1 MVTSRILARRR
12 AEAGSEPAPRPV
24 PRRRR
29 SKRGGVISVGAPSIH
44 AAALVARLRVSAFGR
59 VYVVAAGVLA
69 MAICYLFVAA
79 QMTQTS
85 YEMNRL
91 RAQQAELKAEQDQLR
106 YQGVQLHTPARVAQ
120 EAGVAG
126 LAPAATPT
134 KYLGYQPVA
143 IDLGA
148 ATGQAAPDQSPLWQ
162 RAVAG
167 LLTGMG
173 ANRDVQA
180 SDR

>member
-1 MVTSRILARRR
+1 M
-12 AEAGSEPAPRPV
+12 
-24 PRRRR
+24 
-29 SKRGGVISVGAPSIH
+29 
-44 AAALVARLRVSAFGR
+44 AL
-59 VYVVAAGVLA
+59 
-69 MAICYLFVAA
+69 CYLVVAA

-91 RAQQAELKAEQDQLR
+91 RSQQTELRAEQDQLR
-106 YQGVQLHTPARVAQ
+106 YQGVQLHTPSRIAQ
-120 EAGVAG
+120 SAAVAG
-126 LAPAATPT
+126 LAPASTPV

-143 IDLGA
+143 IDLASPAGDP
-148 ATGQAAPDQSPLWQ
+148 APDRSALWQ

-167 LLTGMG
+167 LMTGIG

>member
-12 AEAGSEPAPRPV
+12 LQAAAEQEPNQGR
-24 PRRRR
+24 RRRR
-29 SKRGGVISVGAPSIH
+29 SQSAPGIGLGARALKP
-44 AAALVARLRVSAFGR
+44 AAALERLRVSSFAR
-59 VYVVAAGVLA
+59 VYAVAGVLLT
-69 MAICYLFVAA
+69 MAICYLVVAA
-79 QMTQTS
+79 QITQTS

-91 RAQQAELKAEQDQLR
+91 RAQQAELRAEQDQLR

-120 EAGVAG
+120 AAGQAG
-126 LAPAATPT
+126 LAAASTPV

-148 ATGQAAPDQSPLWQ
+148 PTGEPAPDRSALWQ

-167 LLTGMG
+167 LLTGIG

>member
-1 MVTSRILARRR
+1 MVTSRILARRLDGR
-12 AEAGSEPAPRPV
+12 AGENSTSAR
-24 PRRRR
+24 RRRR
-29 SKRGGVISVGAPSIH
+29 SGAPL
-44 AAALVARLRVSAFGR
+44 AGGRGLRPAVALERLRRSSFGR
-59 VYVVAAGVLA
+59 VYAVAAVVLA
-69 MAICYLFVAA
+69 MAICYLVVAA
-79 QMTQTS
+79 QATSTS

-91 RAQQAELKAEQDQLR
+91 RLQQAELRAEQDQLR

-120 EAGVAG
+120 AAGQAG
-126 LAPAATPT
+126 LSPAATPT

-148 ATGQAAPDQSPLWQ
+148 STGLPAADATPLWQ

-167 LLTGMG
+167 VLSGIG
-173 ANRDVQA
+173 ASREVQA